1 MAVGNP
7 FFSQEP
13 EVRLSSVVLLMLQV
27 FDITDTDTLILSIG

>member
-13 EVRLSSVVLLMLQV
+13 EVHLSTVVLMLQV
-27 FDITDTDTLILSIG
+27 VDITDTNTLILSVG